1 MRFVADEG
9 VERFVVDRL
18 RADGHEVLYI
28 LEAGPGLVDTEVLAL
43 AVRVRA
49 VLITSDKE
57 FGELVFRQRKAMGGV
72 LLLRIMGLSSED
84 KLELVSSVVREHGKR
99 LSGAFSV
106 LSPRAIRIRP
116 GSRR

>member
-18 RADGHEVLYI
+18 RTDGHEVLYI